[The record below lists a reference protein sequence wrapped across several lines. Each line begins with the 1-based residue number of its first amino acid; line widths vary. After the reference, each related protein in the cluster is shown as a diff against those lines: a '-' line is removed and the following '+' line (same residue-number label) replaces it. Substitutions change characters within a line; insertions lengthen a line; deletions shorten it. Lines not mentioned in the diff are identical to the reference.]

1 MIQARAILAE
11 QFGKIT
17 LAPVN
22 DNGHLTYAAKG
33 KVDLFAGSR
42 VECAEGT
49 AALAYSSTYGNGSP
63 ANLALGGRWNYHY

>member
-1 MIQARAILAE
+1 VIQARAILAE

-33 KVDLFAGSR
+33 KVDLFAEHEHTLLPM
-42 VECAEGT
+42 V
-49 AALAYSSTYGNGSP
+49 
-63 ANLALGGRWNYHY
+63 